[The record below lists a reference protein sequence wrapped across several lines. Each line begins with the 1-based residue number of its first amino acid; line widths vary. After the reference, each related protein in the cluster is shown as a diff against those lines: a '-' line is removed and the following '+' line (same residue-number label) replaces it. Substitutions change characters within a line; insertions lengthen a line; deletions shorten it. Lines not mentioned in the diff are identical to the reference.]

1 VADEAPIVK
10 GSTAILLTLAMQLS
24 LMSLLTFGG
33 GINTVVP
40 ELQRQVVDVHRWM
53 DARTFADLFAIA
65 QASPGPN
72 MLIVT
77 LVGLKAAGLAGA
89 AVTTIAVCAPTC
101 TLTFY
106 VSRVW
111 DRIRNS
117 PWRAVVQ
124 GGVAPAAV
132 GLIFASAFL
141 IARGADHAPSLVA
154 ITAATAL
161 FTYFTRFNPLWALG
175 VAAGLGLVGWIG

>member
-1 VADEAPIVK
+1 VK
-10 GSTAILLTLAMQLS
+10 GSTAILITLAVQLS
-24 LMSLLTFGG
+24 AMSLLTFGG

-40 ELQRQVVDVHRWM
+40 ELQRQTVDVHHWM

-89 AVTTIAVCAPTC
+89 AVATIAVCAPTC
-101 TLTFY
+101 ALTFF

-111 DRIRNS
+111 DRIRSS

-132 GLIFASAFL
+132 GLILSSAFL

-154 ITAATAL
+154 ITVSTAL
-161 FTYFTRFNPLWALG
+161 FTYFTKFNPLWALG
-175 VAAGLGLVGWIG
+175 FAAGLGLLGWIG